1 MSFLVD
7 TNVISELRKDGKC
20 DTSVAS
26 WFDALS
32 PDDLFL
38 SVLSIGELRR
48 GIELIRRRDPAAAG
62 ALEEWLEGLVRDHG
76 ERILPIDREVASQWG
91 RLSVPDPL
99 PVIDSLLAATAKV
112 HGLTLATRNTK
123 DLERTG
129 VKCVNPF
136 EKRRQA
142 K

>member
-7 TNVISELRKDGKC
+7 TNVISELRKGGKC

>member
-7 TNVISELRKDGKC
+7 TNVISELRKGARC
-20 DTSVAS
+20 DPSVAS

-32 PDDLFL
+32 PDEIFL
-38 SVLSIGELRR
+38 SFLSIGELRR
-48 GIELIRRRDPAAAG
+48 GIELIRRRDPEAAG
-62 ALEEWLEGLVRDHG
+62 ALEEWLEGLVHDHG
-76 ERILPIDREVASQWG
+76 ERILSIDREIASEWG

-123 DLERTG
+123 DVERTG
-129 VKCVNPF
+129 VKRVNPF
-136 EKRRQA
+136 DPTR
-142 K
+142 

>member
-1 MSFLVD
+1 LSFLVD
-7 TNVISELRKDGKC
+7 TNVISELRKGGKC

-32 PDDLFL
+32 PDGIFL

-48 GIELIRRRDPAAAG
+48 GIELIRRRDPAATG

-91 RLSVPDPL
+91 RLSVPNPL